1 MNVEEFCK
9 MAVDKVQYELASAM
23 VQCALRGEGEKF
35 SEHGVDSL
43 FVRRALEKTST
54 RLIKCSISLS
64 CPIVAVGAPA
74 GTYLPQTASLL
85 GSKLYVPGN
94 ADVANAIGAVTG
106 MISQTA
112 RILIK
117 PIHGG
122 ASFRVHTPEGIGD
135 FKTIGDAEIYAKKT
149 AAEMAGGR
157 ALKSG
162 AGTVEVSIVKKNIGA
177 KTGRPGDES
186 DILVETEI
194 IATASGRPRM
204 EG

>member
-1 MNVEEFCK
+1 
-9 MAVDKVQYELASAM
+9 
-23 VQCALRGEGEKF
+23 
-35 SEHGVDSL
+35 
-43 FVRRALEKTST
+43 LEKTST
-54 RLIKCSISLS
+54 RLINCSISLS

-135 FKTIGDAEIYAKKT
+135 FKTIGDAEIYAEKT

-157 ALKSG
+157 ALESG

-186 DILVETEI
+186 EILVETEI

-204 EG
+204 GG